1 MRPQPHQ
8 REQYFSFT
16 SVSLQLHD
24 MDIYGHL
31 NNNKHHQY
39 FDNAVNLYMSLEGGL
54 CMRSSDVVGVI
65 VDSACSYFK
74 EVYWPETLTLDV
86 GIRTNRL
93 GNSSVQ
99 YGAALF
105 FPDSDAALAQGNFT
119 HVWIDRKSRK
129 PVPIP
134 NSVHKALQR
143 IAHIPLDVQ
152 RESA

>member
-1 MRPQPHQ
+1 MKPQPHF
-8 REQYFSFT
+8 RKQYFNFT

-31 NNNKHHQY
+31 NNNMHHQY
-39 FDNAVNLYMSLEGGL
+39 FDNAVNLYMSTEGGL

-65 VDSACSYFK
+65 VESGCSYFK

-86 GIRTNRL
+86 GVRTNRL

-105 FPDSDAALAQGNFT
+105 FPGSDVALAQGYLT
-119 HVWIDRKSRK
+119 HVWIDRQTRKS
-129 PVPIP
+129 VSIP
-134 NSVHKALQR
+134 TSIRNALQR
-143 IAHIPLDVQ
+143 IVYQDSGI
-152 RESA
+152 E